1 LGTNIVTL
9 TVTDVNGNVSTC
21 QSTVTVED
29 NLVPV
34 PDLVTLED
42 VTAECEVPVL
52 VAPTATDN
60 CSVTITNDATLPITG
75 EGTTT
80 VVTWTYDDGN
90 GNTTTQTQSVIIDDV
105 TAPTPDVVALA
116 DVTAECE
123 VTSLVAPTGTDNCTN
138 ATVSVTN
145 DATLPITGEGTT
157 TVVTW
162 TYDDGNGNT
171 FTQTQNVIIDDV
183 TPPVLVNCPTD
194 ITQVNDLGDCS
205 AVVNFTPP
213 TFTDNCSTTQE
224 PAGFTSLGTLGDK
237 NYFISGTPQTA
248 VAAFTDAAANGYNI
262 VTITSQQLNSYLFN
276 QLIAQGITSAALLG
290 YNDVT
295 TEGSFVWQS
304 GSTATYTNWGAGE
317 PNNGAIGGEDYTVF
331 ATNGIWNDTNEN
343 SIVRYIIEIEPFGA
357 QQTAG
362 LGSGSI
368 FPVGTTT
375 NTFTATDA
383 AGNIT
388 TCSFDVVVTDAE
400 APVAN
405 ATTLADILADCELTS
420 LTAPTATD
428 NCAATVTATNNVTL
442 PITTQG
448 TTVVTWIY
456 DDGNGNTSTQTQNVL
471 IEDVLQPVADAA
483 SLRDLVFNCEVA
495 ALTAPTATDNC
506 AGTVTG
512 TATFPITS
520 TTVVEWIF
528 DDGNGNVSTQDQ
540 TIIIEQRAIDAI
552 PAVVI
557 CDSFTLPAITGN
569 FLTGNQMYYTEA
581 GGTGLAF
588 AEATTLNFADFTS
601 YPVTLYAYDTDVVGC
616 SDEVS
621 FTLTINETP
630 VITAITDVTACD
642 QYTLPVL
649 MVGNY
654 YTFPAGNGTLLVAG
668 TTINA
673 TQTLFVYAID
683 VSGNCT
689 DEDSFEVTIT
699 PLEDASFN
707 YDMTTYCPNG
717 MDPTPSITG
726 LSGGNFTASAGL
738 VIDGVTGVID
748 LDGSALGSYVITYTT
763 NGGCPQS
770 TTASITI
777 EDTAAPS
784 PDVIALTDLVFNCEV
799 GSLTAP
805 TATDNCAGTIV
816 GTTTIVFPIT
826 STATVTWTYD
836 DGNGNQSVQN
846 LLVIIESTSVDAI
859 ANAVQCDSFTL
870 PAITGDFLT
879 GNQMY
884 YTQSGGAGLAFA
896 EATTINFADFASYPV
911 TLYAYDTDAAGCSS
925 ETSFQVTLTQTP
937 VIGTIADVTI
947 CDAYTLPTLAV
958 GNYYTFPGG
967 TGTLINAGTVLTDTQ
982 TLFVYAQDV
991 SGACTD
997 EESLV
1002 VTITETDIAGA
1013 TLANESFTYDG
1024 TTQSLTV
1031 GNIPASA
1038 TVVYTNNDQVDAG
1051 TYQVTATISSS
1062 IASCNPVVLTATMT
1076 IDRAPQTITFE
1087 TLLRRWL
1094 NVDPDFQLTASSSS
1108 GLPVVYD
1115 FSFTGASPAAT
1126 VSTTGFVSLL
1136 EEGEILIQASQAGN
1150 ANYLPATSVLQTLE
1164 VYLENDTSLN
1174 VIVIDGNSF
1183 TNPGDETYYLI
1194 ECNDDKDSVNVT
1206 IENDTRA
1213 TFDPG
1218 ASFTIA
1224 TPMPGIYTQQVVVT
1238 ADNGRDT
1245 RVYTIVVE
1253 RRFDFDAIV
1262 EQKFNNTLVV
1272 NNNFD
1277 NNGGYEFVAYQWFKN
1292 GNMVSTRQSFS
1303 EGDNAS
1309 DLLDPTAAYYV
1320 KMTTVQGDVLQTCI
1334 STVELGATF
1343 SLSVLE
1349 NPVSFG
1355 RNLNLRADFPLA
1367 ELEGAM
1373 YQIYTSAGRLIKTLP
1388 VQGFDSSVSLSP
1400 SLPVGLYRVVLAT
1413 SQRTA
1418 SVNFIKN

>member
-1 LGTNIVTL
+1 V
-9 TVTDVNGNVSTC
+9 C
-21 QSTVTVED
+21 
-29 NLVPV
+29 
-34 PDLVTLED
+34 D
-42 VTAECEVPVL
+42 VTML
-52 VAPTATDN
+52 TAPTATDN
-60 CSVTITNDATLPITG
+60 CTNATVSVTNDAMLPITTQG
-75 EGTTT
+75 TT

-90 GNTTTQTQSVIIDDV
+90 GNTSTQTQNVVIDDV
-105 TAPTPDVVALA
+105 TAP
-116 DVTAECE
+116 
-123 VTSLVAPTGTDNCTN
+123 
-138 ATVSVTN
+138 
-145 DATLPITGEGTT
+145 
-157 TVVTW
+157 
-162 TYDDGNGNT
+162 
-171 FTQTQNVIIDDV
+171 
-183 TPPVLVNCPTD
+183 
-194 ITQVNDLGDCS
+194 
-205 AVVNFTPP
+205 
-213 TFTDNCSTTQE
+213 
-224 PAGFTSLGTLGDK
+224 
-237 NYFISGTPQTA
+237 
-248 VAAFTDAAANGYNI
+248 
-262 VTITSQQLNSYLFN
+262 
-276 QLIAQGITSAALLG
+276 
-290 YNDVT
+290 
-295 TEGSFVWQS
+295 
-304 GSTATYTNWGAGE
+304 
-317 PNNGAIGGEDYTVF
+317 
-331 ATNGIWNDTNEN
+331 
-343 SIVRYIIEIEPFGA
+343 
-357 QQTAG
+357 
-362 LGSGSI
+362 
-368 FPVGTTT
+368 
-375 NTFTATDA
+375 
-383 AGNIT
+383 
-388 TCSFDVVVTDAE
+388 
-400 APVAN
+400 
-405 ATTLADILADCELTS
+405 
-420 LTAPTATD
+420 
-428 NCAATVTATNNVTL
+428 
-442 PITTQG
+442 
-448 TTVVTWIY
+448 
-456 DDGNGNTSTQTQNVL
+456 
-471 IEDVLQPVADAA
+471 VADAA
-483 SLRDLVFNCEVA
+483 TLPDLVFNCEVT
-495 ALTAPTATDNC
+495 ALTVPTATDNC

-540 TIIIEQRAIDAI
+540 TIIIERRAIDAI
-552 PAVVI
+552 SAVLI

-569 FLTGNQMYYTEA
+569 FLTGNQMYYTES

-588 AEATTLNFADFTS
+588 AAATTLNFADFTS
-601 YPVTLYAYDTDVVGC
+601 YPVTLYAYDIDVVGC

-630 VITAITDVTACD
+630 VITAIADVTACD
-642 QYTLPVL
+642 QYTLPAL

-654 YTFPAGNGTLLVAG
+654 YSFPAGNGTLLVAG
-668 TTINA
+668 TTINT

-683 VSGNCT
+683 GSGNCT
-689 DEDSFEVTIT
+689 DEDSFVVTIT

-707 YDMTTYCPNG
+707 YGMTTYCPNG
-717 MDPTPSITG
+717 IDPTPSITG
-726 LSGGNFTASAGL
+726 LSGGNFTAGAGL
-738 VIDGVTGVID
+738 VIDSVTGVVD

-763 NGGCPQS
+763 NGSCAQS
-770 TTASITI
+770 TTATI
-777 EDTAAPS
+777 IIQDTSAPS
-784 PDVIALTDLVFNCEV
+784 PDVTALTDLVFNCEV

-816 GTTTIVFPIT
+816 GTTITIFPIT
-826 STATVTWTYD
+826 STTTVTWTYD

-859 ANAVQCDSFTL
+859 ANIVECDSFTL
-870 PAITGDFLT
+870 PVITGDFLT

-896 EATTINFADFASYPV
+896 EATIINFADFVSYPV
-911 TLYAYDTDAAGCSS
+911 TLYAYDTNAAGCSS

-947 CDAYTLPTLAV
+947 CDEYTLPTLAV

-982 TLFVYAQDV
+982 TLFVYVQDV

-1051 TYQVTATISSS
+1051 TYQVTATIRSST
-1062 IASCNPVVLTATMT
+1062 ASCNAVILTATMT

-1115 FSFTGASPAAT
+1115 FSFMGASPAAT

-1136 EEGEILIQASQAGN
+1136 EEGEILILASQAGN
-1150 ANYLPATSVLQTLE
+1150 ANYLPATTVLQTLE

-1174 VIVIDGNSF
+1174 VIVIEGNRF
-1183 TNPGDETYYLI
+1183 TDPGDETYYLI
-1194 ECNDDKDSVNVT
+1194 ECNDDNDSVDVV

-1224 TPMPGIYTQQVVVT
+1224 TPAPGIYTQQVVVT

-1292 GNMVSTRQSFS
+1292 GNMVSTEQSFS

-1334 STVELGATF
+1334 STVDLGAAF

-1413 SQRTA
+1413 SQRTV